1 MRWMEASPESSY
13 SIICLCRLR
22 AVLQADKQLLKICT
36 KPFSRKFLRSAVCVC
51 VCWRALWWWWCGAYL
66 TYCLSPI
73 WKLTRFCRLTEW
85 ITFTRTHSSHTHTR
99 ASHTQRFHFH
109 YFGSISY
116 HSSWYQCCS
125 KMCVPCMRACALI
138 QTRFFYAR
146 PLIPNKTQKK
156 PITNIEL
163 HCHRVTMV
171 TTVIAFHCVI
181 MFIIFLIIVM
191 NCTQILLPFYMIW
204 NNWRS
209 AKTLGRNR
217 NVERCIRERV

>member
-1 MRWMEASPESSY
+1 M
-13 SIICLCRLR
+13 C
-22 AVLQADKQLLKICT
+22 
-36 KPFSRKFLRSAVCVC
+36 VCVC
-51 VCWRALWWWWCGAYL
+51 VGAHCDGDGVALTWLIVWAPFGNWLDFVDWRTESHLLALTA
-66 TYCLSPI
+66 
-73 WKLTRFCRLTEW
+73 R
-85 ITFTRTHSSHTHTR
+85 THTR

-191 NCTQILLPFYMIW
+191 NCTQILLPFYIIW
-204 NNWRS
+204 NNWRF
-209 AKTLGRNR
+209 AKTLGKNR
-217 NVERCIRERV
+217 NVEPCIRERV